1 MIWGKII
8 GVCEPPGRGILL
20 TVEAAD
26 GSEACVRVEQS
37 EGATLGDVI
46 EVGGE
51 FVRWAPGKGGA
62 WKPLTRRSEPA
73 TSPTS

>member
-1 MIWGKII
+1 MIRGKII
-8 GVCEPPGRGILL
+8 GVCESAGRGILL

-26 GSEACVRVEQS
+26 GSEACVRVVQR
-37 EGATLGDVI
+37 EGATLGDAI

-62 WKPLTRRSEPA
+62 WKSLTRQSEPDA
-73 TSPTS
+73 ART